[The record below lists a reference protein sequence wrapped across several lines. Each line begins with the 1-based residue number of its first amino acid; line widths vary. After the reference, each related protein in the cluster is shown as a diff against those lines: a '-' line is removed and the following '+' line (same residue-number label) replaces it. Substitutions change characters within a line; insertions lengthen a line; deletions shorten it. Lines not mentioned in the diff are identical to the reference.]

1 METELGKEKVRFTV
15 TTYDFLAYFV
25 PGFVFILCVY
35 FIEDLLIQK
44 INFEASNYFLLFKI
58 HYIFNPI
65 INLLKESNN
74 WLYSLLMALLLIIIS
89 YVIGHIVASFSAFF
103 LDRNLIGRYFK
114 YPYKTLLKYTK
125 TTDDTKKLKVGE
137 KIISVIFLIN
147 LFILILLLCN
157 KFFSDCLIYKSSILV
172 LILGVFLSE
181 YISMIIKIIKDLIKL
196 LLNVGD
202 PFDDYFKIKF
212 EETFS
217 KAFDYDYENADTNI
231 YWYTRNFIIERS
243 HELNEMLKNWFNLYS
258 FSRNLSTAFYLA
270 YLILSFELIFLERN
284 IHFDLNFSQSI
295 IVYII
300 IILII
305 SIILLIRY
313 AYLYYVYYNKY
324 LYRSFVYLNCKKSE

>member
-1 METELGKEKVRFTV
+1 
-15 TTYDFLAYFV
+15 
-25 PGFVFILCVY
+25 
-35 FIEDLLIQK
+35 
-44 INFEASNYFLLFKI
+44 
-58 HYIFNPI
+58 
-65 INLLKESNN
+65 
-74 WLYSLLMALLLIIIS
+74 
-89 YVIGHIVASFSAFF
+89 
-103 LDRNLIGRYFK
+103 
-114 YPYKTLLKYTK
+114 
-125 TTDDTKKLKVGE
+125 
-137 KIISVIFLIN
+137 
-147 LFILILLLCN
+147 
-157 KFFSDCLIYKSSILV
+157 
-172 LILGVFLSE
+172 
-181 YISMIIKIIKDLIKL
+181 

-212 EETFS
+212 EKTFS
-217 KAFDYDYENADTNI
+217 KVFDYDYENADTNI

-284 IHFDLNFSQSI
+284 IHFDLNFSRSI
-295 IVYII
+295 IIYII